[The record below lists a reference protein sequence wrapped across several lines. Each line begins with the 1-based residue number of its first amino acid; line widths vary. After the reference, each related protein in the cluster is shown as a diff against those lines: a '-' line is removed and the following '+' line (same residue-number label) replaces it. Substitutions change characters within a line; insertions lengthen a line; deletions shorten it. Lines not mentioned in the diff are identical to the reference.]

1 LDVAEDQVR
10 KGDFDFR
17 VDSYFL
23 LRFWVLEADE
33 EVLEEKEEALE
44 VNEEVEEE
52 VKEEALEVNEEAEEE
67 AKQEAKD
74 DKG

>member
-1 LDVAEDQVR
+1 MR

-23 LRFWVLEADE
+23 LRLWVLE
-33 EVLEEKEEALE
+33 EVLVAKEEALE

-67 AKQEAKD
+67 AKEEAKD